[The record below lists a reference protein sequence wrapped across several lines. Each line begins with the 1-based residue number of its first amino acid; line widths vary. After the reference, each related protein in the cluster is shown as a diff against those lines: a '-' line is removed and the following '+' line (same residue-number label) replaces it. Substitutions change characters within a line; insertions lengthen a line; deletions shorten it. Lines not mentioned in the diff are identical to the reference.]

1 MNNNSIDSQIN
12 GTDFSSADPSN
23 QYGNPTIVV
32 MPETTGQ
39 DVVIDVDSTPSVAR
53 HPHHHSRSITRN
65 GSIQRTASII
75 PHPTLAPEPVAQP
88 PKNERTVTFSNNIH
102 PRQHSRMPSTQ
113 VVPAI
118 VRTAS
123 IVPVSQLD
131 TGAPGQTPKSP
142 GVALDRTKSATI
154 ITASNGDQVLVQ
166 SQPTPSAVVEKG
178 ESYAVAVNPD
188 VIVES
193 TNVNATNTAYN
204 NDIVPKGA
212 KFRRGRTTSIARQI
226 FFGQGAP
233 EDGTKKITKLK
244 IDARRFLAEF
254 QGTFFLVFF
263 HAGIGAANQW
273 LTDRGLP
280 NLVNPIEFGV
290 LYGFI
295 ILALIFA
302 LGSVSG
308 AHFNPVVTLAFALR
322 GVFTWWR
329 VPIYWF
335 FQFAGAIV
343 GAALIRAIFGLNAA
357 YCGSNI
363 PPPYSS
369 ASTAFGLEIIGTYL
383 FLTVVLST
391 ARASKIA
398 GASAALAVGVC
409 YCGIAI
415 LSSYVGTISL
425 NPTRTL
431 APAIMSGGGPQWR
444 PIWAF
449 ICGPVIGTL
458 LAVGSDRLIVSQR
471 GVDYK
476 LKHQTFGQGGYYVE

>member
-1 MNNNSIDSQIN
+1 MDSQN
-12 GTDFSSADPSN
+12 TSGDSYPVDSTVQN
-23 QYGNPTIVV
+23 YNMPTVV
-32 MPETTGQ
+32 EMPPP
-39 DVVIDVDSTPSVAR
+39 DVVINVDPTPTALPQS
-53 HPHHHSRSITRN
+53 HQHHHTRSITRMI
-65 GSIQRTASII
+65 GSSTGHTRTASII
-75 PHPTLAPEPVAQP
+75 PHPTLAPAPVDQ
-88 PKNERTVTFSNNIH
+88 PKNERQVSFLETSQPTHS
-102 PRQHSRMPSTQ
+102 RQHSRVVSSAPQ

-123 IVPVSQLD
+123 IVQVSQMEGP
-131 TGAPGQTPKSP
+131 GATPKSP
-142 GVALDRTKSATI
+142 GALERTKSTV
-154 ITASNGDQVLVQ
+154 ITASNGDQVVVK

-233 EDGTKKITKLK
+233 EDGTKKITKIK
-244 IDARRFLAEF
+244 IDLRRFLAEF

-280 NLVNPIEFGV
+280 NLINPIEFGV

-329 VPIYWF
+329 LPIYWL
-335 FQFAGAIV
+335 FQFAGSIV
-343 GAALIRAIFGLNAA
+343 GAAFVRAIFGKNGA

-363 PPPYSS
+363 PPAYSS

-431 APAIMSGGGPQWR
+431 GPAIVAGSGPQWR

-449 ICGPVIGTL
+449 ICGPVIGAL
-458 LAVGSDRLIVSQR
+458 LAVASDRLIVSQR

-476 LKHQTFGQGGYYVE
+476 LKHQTFGQGGYVVE